1 MSSPAPAQVIQLNC
15 PACRAPMRARLF
27 TVIDAASQPEL
38 KQALITEQLNLAI
51 CQSCGN
57 PVALAAPLIYHDHE
71 KRLYLV
77 HFPTQLNA
85 RPEDQQRFIGDVTAR
100 LMRALPADAHRAH
113 LLAPRHFLTI
123 EALVDVI
130 LEGDGITREMLQAQ
144 QRTFT
149 MLTALLGALER
160 DVNEFEQL
168 VLADPAA
175 FDESFFATL
184 DALYRANDAA
194 GRSDATTLLNELR
207 GRLEALLAG
216 AAMRAE
222 PVDEA
227 LLAQLL
233 AVDDAG
239 LEALVRQHREAIGY
253 EMVLAIGMRID
264 DALNADEHGAASQL
278 EARRDALIA
287 IIERLDQ
294 ELQAQ
299 LEAAANLLR
308 EVIVADDLSAVL
320 RDHLA
325 QLDDAFTT
333 VIEANLDN
341 ARRAHRDDIVE
352 RLEAIRTTAQQVRD
366 EALTP
371 EERFIRELLAAETP
385 QAATRRLRQS
395 PAQITT
401 ALVRRMNEL
410 ADTLAGQGKTDEAD
424 LVRRLA
430 REAGAMLF

>member
-38 KQALITEQLNLAI
+38 KQALLGEQLNLAI

-113 LLAPRHFLTI
+113 LLAPRHFLTL
-123 EALVDVI
+123 EALVDAV

-144 QRTFT
+144 QRTVT
-149 MLTALLGALER
+149 ILTALLGALER

-168 VLADPAA
+168 VLTDPGV

-184 DALYRANDAA
+184 DALCRANEAA

-207 GRLEALLAG
+207 SRLEALLTS
-216 AAMRAE
+216 AAMQAE

-227 LLAQLL
+227 LLEQLIGVADAQ
-233 AVDDAG
+233 
-239 LEALVRQHREAIGY
+239 LEALVRQHRDAIGY

-264 DALNADEHGAASQL
+264 AAANVGDADTASQL

-287 IIERLDQ
+287 ITERLDH

-299 LEAAANLLR
+299 LEAAAGLLR
-308 EVIVADDLSAVL
+308 EVIVADDLHAAL
-320 RDHLA
+320 RDNLA
-325 QLDDAFTT
+325 RLDDAFTM
-333 VIEANLDN
+333 VVEANLDN
-341 ARRAHRDDIVE
+341 ARRARRDDIVE
-352 RLEAIRTTAQQVRD
+352 RLEAIRATAQQVRD

-371 EERFIRELLAAETP
+371 EERFVRELLAADTP

-395 PAQITT
+395 PAQITP

-410 ADTLAGQGKTDEAD
+410 AETLAEQGKTDEAD